1 MNQLAFILAYRQL
14 IKNKWYAAVKIGS
27 LAFGFL
33 FFIFIV
39 LYYQYEH
46 SYEKWNPNYERVA
59 RLEFEIRDSAITQ
72 YPVMSYPN
80 NSYLQEFC
88 KEELE
93 ATTVIDAI
101 PALSDQTIA
110 KDKTSDPFYLKGV
123 LYSDSMYFDVFK
135 YPFIYG
141 SSETALK
148 ESKSI
153 VLIKEISERL
163 FGKTNPVGKTI
174 VFNASTQLKVGGVID
189 ISNCPSHQKFEGVVN
204 TLKKD
209 ERWTWRHFYVYYL
222 LSKNVKM
229 ERVSKKMDLL
239 MRNNYFSKVELREE
253 QNRNTEF
260 TAFLRPVK
268 DIHLNSDSI
277 YELNENANKLILNIL
292 LGIGIG
298 LMIITA
304 INFFNLTVIQLSTRS
319 KEIITSI
326 LFSAS
331 KTKVYYRFIIETL
344 VYVLA
349 ALFLTFVL
357 VELGLDGFEEVFSI
371 RLSLFAAHSPTR
383 IIFVVLFVIIVL
395 GIVGGIVPIY
405 HLSKQPPSVILK
417 GNYTKNQL
425 GKRFLNI
432 LLTIQFSI
440 AFIAI
445 VGFTVVIQQVTFIFM
460 KPLGFNKYNVICVK
474 THNTTDKATYRR
486 VKNRLLEHKSIE
498 AVSFNFSTPGDVRLS
513 SPTIK
518 HNKKAL
524 NTNVNFITSDYDK
537 VLQLKIKE
545 GRFFRDSISPDSV
558 TEILLT
564 ETAVKMNQLKNPSIP
579 FANKENQVVGV
590 INDYFHQKVGDAQ
603 MPIALINRGCIIKGG
618 KLMIRVTTLSDKSTL
633 EHIKLVMKE
642 LEPDYPFAY
651 TYLDNDYTYMYKDLG
666 QLSVIFFYVLF
677 VSSILIIIGLFSV
690 SAFIA
695 RQRIKEI
702 AIRLVLGAT
711 SFQIIAELNKR
722 FMKIIF
728 ISVAISAPISY
739 ILCRYWL
746 NGFVDHYN
754 LNAWPFIIASFIL
767 ISTAIVI
774 NAIVGNK
781 TISVKPVKSLKYE

>member
-14 IKNKWYAAVKIGS
+14 LKNKWYAAVKVGS

-46 SYEKWNPNYERVA
+46 SYEKWNPNYERIA
-59 RLEFEIRDSAITQ
+59 RLEFEIKDSTITQ
-72 YPVMSYPN
+72 YPVSSYPN
-80 NSYLQEFC
+80 NTYLQAFC

-110 KDKTSDPFYLKGV
+110 KDKASESFYLKGV

-141 SSETALK
+141 SAKAALK

-153 VLIKEISERL
+153 VLVKETSERL
-163 FGKTNPVGKTI
+163 FGNINPVGKTV
-174 VFNASTQLKVGGVID
+174 VFNATTLLKVGGVID
-189 ISNCPSHQKFEGVVN
+189 ISNCPSHQKFEGVTN
-204 TLKKD
+204 TLNKD
-209 ERWTWRHFYVYYL
+209 SRWAWRHYYVYYL
-222 LSKNVKM
+222 LSKKTQMN
-229 ERVSKKMDLL
+229 RLSDKMDML
-239 MRNNYFSKVELREE
+239 MHNSYYSKLEQREE
-253 QNRNTEF
+253 QNRKIKFSTY
-260 TAFLRPVK
+260 LRPVK
-268 DIHLNSDSI
+268 DIHLNSNSI

-344 VYVLA
+344 VYVFA

-357 VELGLDGFEEVFSI
+357 VELGIDGFEEVFSI

-395 GIVGGIVPIY
+395 GLIGGIAPIY

-432 LLTIQFSI
+432 LLSIQFSI

-445 VGFTVVIQQVTFIFM
+445 VGFIVVMQQVTFIIM

-474 THNTTDKATYRR
+474 THKETDKATYLR
-486 VKNRLLEHKSIE
+486 VKNRLLEHKNIE

-513 SPTIK
+513 SPSIK
-518 HNKKAL
+518 HNKKQI
-524 NTNVNFITSDYDK
+524 NINVNFVTSDYDK
-537 VLQLKIKE
+537 VLQLKLKE

-558 TEILLT
+558 REVLLT

-579 FANKENQVVGV
+579 FANSENPVIGV
-590 INDYFHQKVGDAQ
+590 INDYFHQRVGDEQ
-603 MPIALINRGCIIKGG
+603 LPIALIHINTIIGGG
-618 KLMIRVTTLSDKSTL
+618 KLMIRVNTLSDKSTL
-633 EHIKLVMKE
+633 EHIKTIIKE

-651 TYLDNDYTYMYKDLG
+651 TYLDDDYSRNYKDLG

-702 AIRLVLGAT
+702 AVRLVLGAT
-711 SFQIIAELNKR
+711 SFQIITELNKR
-722 FMKIIF
+722 FLKIIF
-728 ISVAISAPISY
+728 ISIAISAPISY
-739 ILCRYWL
+739 ILCHYWL
-746 NGFVDHYN
+746 AGFVVHRD
-754 LNAWPFIIASFIL
+754 LTIWPFIIATIIL
-767 ISTAIVI
+767 VSTAIAI

-781 TISVKPVKSLKYE
+781 TIAIKPVKSLKYE